1 MKRWILRSDESTFT
15 SFSKLQANFSKQT
28 VWTLQRAIINKPKN
42 FIRATFILS
51 PKISDKVESKIL
63 FLLSILVFMY
73 LGAIPGSISFKI
85 LNISILNHFISYS
98 YYQVINTYCWL
109 SIVCNFCHVLRCFLS
124 TQSITESSVSRLCI
138 LRPAYASASTKST

>member
-42 FIRATFILS
+42 FIRATFIFS
-51 PKISDKVESKIL
+51 PKISDKVESKIV

-73 LGAIPGSISFKI
+73 LGAIPASISFKI
-85 LNISILNHFISYS
+85 LNISISNHFVNISC
-98 YYQVINTYCWL
+98 YQVINIFIWL
-109 SIVCNFCHVLRCFLS
+109 SNDCNFCHVLRILNKKIITLWISKNFHYRYIFL
-124 TQSITESSVSRLCI
+124 LWHF
-138 LRPAYASASTKST
+138 Y